1 MGAMGVMALALSV
14 VGGAIGAGLGVG
26 ALSGMWGIPAVVA
39 VATVGVVT
47 VGVVGGGAG
56 GGRGSVAACSAPADS
71 ACAPAAAGVPVVI
84 PVVNDWPN
92 DCGDNGAVAAATEFG
107 AFVDPIADKTLIGSA
122 LIGLSMLGDLPWWVT
137 VLILTRE
144 LGVTVL
150 RLAVIRRGV
159 IPASWGGKLKTF
171 VQAVAIGLFVLP
183 LSGPLHVAA
192 VVVMAAAILLTV
204 ITGVD
209 YVARA
214 LRDIGGIRQ
223 TAS

>member
-56 GGRGSVAACSAPADS
+56 GGRGSVAACTTPADS

-92 DCGDNGAVAAATEFG
+92 DCGDNGAVAAAAAGGMPAAGTDGPPTPTAG
-107 AFVDPIADKTLIGSA
+107 A
-122 LIGLSMLGDLPWWVT
+122 LGGRGGET
-137 VLILTRE
+137 VPGGGGPGGMGAVPNGDV
-144 LGVTVL
+144 GVG
-150 RLAVIRRGV
+150 AVG
-159 IPASWGGKLKTF
+159 
-171 VQAVAIGLFVLP
+171 
-183 LSGPLHVAA
+183 GPLLVEDELSSMGAVPNGDVGVGA
-192 VVVMAAAILLTV
+192 VGGPLVVVE
-204 ITGVD
+204 
-209 YVARA
+209 
-214 LRDIGGIRQ
+214 
-223 TAS
+223 

>member
-1 MGAMGVMALALSV
+1 MGVMALALSV

-92 DCGDNGAVAAATEFG
+92 DCGDNGAVAAAGGMPAAGTDGPPTPTAG
-107 AFVDPIADKTLIGSA
+107 ALGGRGGETVPGGGGPGGMGAVPNGDVGVGAVGGPLLVEDELSTMGAVPNGDVGVGAVGWGDPAAGEV
-122 LIGLSMLGDLPWWVT
+122 GDQQ
-137 VLILTRE
+137 
-144 LGVTVL
+144 GG
-150 RLAVIRRGV
+150 LAV
-159 IPASWGGKLKTF
+159 
-171 VQAVAIGLFVLP
+171 VA
-183 LSGPLHVAA
+183 
-192 VVVMAAAILLTV
+192 
-204 ITGVD
+204 
-209 YVARA
+209 
-214 LRDIGGIRQ
+214 
-223 TAS
+223 